1 MYKVVEF
8 DDGIMAVPTKWIN
21 VKKNVC
27 KWPPYE
33 SNEIEEAIK
42 DNEDVGRDWSELP
55 IRAFFGK
62 AVGKVAFIIILCK
75 HIYLLV
81 YQRNV

>member
-1 MYKVVEF
+1 
-8 DDGIMAVPTKWIN
+8 MATISNESK
-21 VKKNVC
+21 
-27 KWPPYE
+27 E
-33 SNEIEEAIK
+33 SNEIEEAIR

>member
-1 MYKVVEF
+1 ML
-8 DDGIMAVPTKWIN
+8 
-21 VKKNVC
+21 KKSVC

-33 SNEIEEAIK
+33 SNEIEETIR